1 LPKGLQRRMR
11 QAPRRHP
18 RRAPCFWI
26 ASTVYLEQLGVKR
39 HEGGRYGERKRL

>member
-1 LPKGLQRRMR
+1 MPNGLQRRMR
-11 QAPRRHP
+11 QAPRRVP

-39 HEGGRYGERKRL
+39 HEDGRSGDRKRL